1 MSKYSGFDEDDFY
14 DDEEDYDQEEALS
27 PEDRKQMED
36 AVVQVKRILKDTT
49 VTEAQVRDTVWNYYF
64 DVDLSVKFLRDQLKK
79 QENKKVPAAKRAAP
93 SKAFRERSLFA
104 DTVTCRWGTGH
115 CFSENLRL
123 STQPSSSIPQ
133 QRVPLGSSS
142 QYGVSVFDGIPWR
155 LPMSMNTDITY
166 CGRPTPRMG
175 LLGGSSKL
183 AALAKARAVKR
194 QQEREQQQEQQNQ
207 PMEDVRLAIPSIP
220 STVSPSGS
228 SLDLDT
234 GVLSSRSESGASVSK
249 RLTSLLAER
258 SRDRGR
264 TSSRAISPEKQSYLR
279 RTGSHSPSIS
289 SHSPINSDLSSASA
303 VFSENIPSSFAT
315 SLCHSSFAPS
325 ASSSAT
331 SPSSFPGGLRGDAG
345 GRTHKGMSADEIWK
359 LITNKPFFYLPV
371 TERQAE
377 EITKN
382 FDKPSPDDIIKE
394 TQATKGGTANATA
407 SKKVQPQKGSN
418 RAGLERDIM
427 SLSIHDPTVK
437 VPQPKQKINVFEKF
451 TSSHRK
457 AHINFVVVGHVDA
470 GKSTLMGRLLYEVGA
485 IDERTIQKYKRD
497 ANNIGK
503 GSFAF
508 AWVLDQSEEER
519 ERGVTMD
526 VAMNSFE
533 SSKVAFTI
541 LDAPGHKDFV
551 PNMIAGASEADFAVL
566 VIDSSPNAFEAGF
579 IQSGQT
585 KEHALLVRS
594 LGVQRII
601 VAVNKLDNAKWSEFR
616 FDEVKET
623 LLAFLSAAG
632 FSESQTTFVP
642 CSGLSGDNIVK
653 RSTRPELSWY
663 NDRSLLEELENLTTV
678 ERDIGAPLQLSI
690 TDVFKGGNSSS
701 AISITGRINAGN
713 IQVGETVLAV
723 PSNETATIKSITIAD
738 QQNDWAVAGDNVQIA
753 LSNIDI
759 VHLRAGDILCKSSNP
774 VRCAKTFSARIIV
787 FQLRIPLIKGSNIL
801 IYRGRTTEA
810 AKISRLTAVVDKS
823 TGKITKNK
831 PRHLISG
838 QTAIVEL
845 EVMGSSFP
853 METFKSSKDLGRIVL
868 RQDGITVAAGIV
880 EEILSVKHDA
890 TRD

>member
-1 MSKYSGFDEDDFY
+1 
-14 DDEEDYDQEEALS
+14 
-27 PEDRKQMED
+27 MED
-36 AVVQVKRILKDTT
+36 AVAQVKRILKGTT

-64 DVDLSVKFLRDQLKK
+64 EVDQSVKFLRDQLKK
-79 QENKKVPAAKRAAP
+79 QENKKGQAGKSTAP

-104 DTVTCRWGTGH
+104 DTATCRRGTGH
-115 CFSENLRL
+115 CVSENIRL
-123 STQPSSSIPQ
+123 STQPSSSIS
-133 QRVPLGSSS
+133 QRIPLGSSC
-142 QYGVSVFDGIPWR
+142 QYGISVFDGIPWR

-166 CGRPTPRMG
+166 CGRPPPRMG

-194 QQEREQQQEQQNQ
+194 QQVREQQQQNQ
-207 PMEDVRLAIPSIP
+207 PMEDVQLTMPSIP

-228 SLDLDT
+228 SLVLDT
-234 GVLSSRSESGASVSK
+234 AVLSSRSESGASVAK

-264 TSSRAISPEKQSYLR
+264 PSSRAISPEKQSYLR

-289 SHSPINSDLSSASA
+289 SHSPTDLSSASS

-315 SLCHSSFAPS
+315 SLCDSSVALS

-331 SPSSFPGGLRGDAG
+331 SPSSFPGGLRGDADG
-345 GRTHKGMSADEIWK
+345 KTHKGMNADEIWK

-394 TQATKGGTANATA
+394 AQATKGGTANAPA

-418 RAGLERDIM
+418 RAGLERDM
-427 SLSIHDPTVK
+427 KSLSILDPTVK
-437 VPQPKQKINVFEKF
+437 VPQSKLKINVVEKF

-551 PNMIAGASEADFAVL
+551 PNMIAGASEADCAIL

-601 VAVNKLDNAKWSEFR
+601 VAINKLDNARWSEFR

-642 CSGLSGDNIVK
+642 CSGLSGDNIAT
-653 RSTRPELSWY
+653 RSIRPELSWY
-663 NDRSLLEELENLTTV
+663 NGRSLLEELENLTTV
-678 ERDIGAPLQLSI
+678 ERDIGAPLQLSV

-713 IQVGETVLAV
+713 IQVGETVVAV
-723 PSNETATIKSITIAD
+723 PSNETATIKSIAIAD

-759 VHLRAGDILCKSSNP
+759 VHLRAGDILCTASNP
-774 VRCAKTFSARIIV
+774 VQCAKIFSARIIV

-810 AKISRLTAVVDKS
+810 ARILRLTAVVDKS

-845 EVMGSSFP
+845 EVMGSGFP
-853 METFKSSKDLGRIVL
+853 MDTFKASKDLGRIVL
-868 RQDGITVAAGIV
+868 RQDGVTVAAGIV

>member
-1 MSKYSGFDEDDFY
+1 
-14 DDEEDYDQEEALS
+14 
-27 PEDRKQMED
+27 MED
-36 AVVQVKRILKDTT
+36 AVAQVKRILKDTA

-64 DVDLSVKFLRDQLKK
+64 EVDQSVKFLRDQLKK
-79 QENKKVPAAKRAAP
+79 QENKKAPAAKRAAP

-104 DTVTCRWGTGH
+104 DTVTCRPGTDH

-123 STQPSSSIPQ
+123 STQPPSSISQ
-133 QRVPLGSSS
+133 QRISLGSSCR
-142 QYGVSVFDGIPWR
+142 YGISVFDGIPWR

-166 CGRPTPRMG
+166 CGRPPPRMG

-183 AALAKARAVKR
+183 AALAKARAAKR
-194 QQEREQQQEQQNQ
+194 QQEREQQQQQQQQQNQ
-207 PMEDVRLAIPSIP
+207 PMEDVQLAMPSMP
-220 STVSPSGS
+220 SMPATVSPSGS
-228 SLDLDT
+228 SLVLDT

-264 TSSRAISPEKQSYLR
+264 TSPRAISPEKQSYLR
-279 RTGSHSPSIS
+279 RT
-289 SHSPINSDLSSASA
+289 A
-303 VFSENIPSSFAT
+303 VFSESIPSSFAT
-315 SLCHSSFAPS
+315 SLCDSSFAPS
-325 ASSSAT
+325 TSSSAT
-331 SPSSFPGGLRGDAG
+331 SPSSFPGGLHGDAG
-345 GRTHKGMSADEIWK
+345 GKTHKGMSADEIWK

-394 TQATKGGTANATA
+394 AQATKGGTANAPA
-407 SKKVQPQKGSN
+407 SKKVQFQKGSN
-418 RAGLERDIM
+418 RAGLERDM
-427 SLSIHDPTVK
+427 KSLSIQEPTVK
-437 VPQPKQKINVFEKF
+437 VAQPKQKINVVEKF

-663 NDRSLLEELENLTTV
+663 NDSSLLEELENLTIV
-678 ERDIGAPLQLSI
+678 ERDIGAPLQLSV

-759 VHLRAGDILCKSSNP
+759 VHLRAGDILCTSSSP

-787 FQLRIPLIKGSNIL
+787 FHLRIPLIKGSNIL

-810 AKISRLTAVVDKS
+810 ARISRLTAVVDKS

-853 METFKSSKDLGRIVL
+853 METFKASKDLGRIVL